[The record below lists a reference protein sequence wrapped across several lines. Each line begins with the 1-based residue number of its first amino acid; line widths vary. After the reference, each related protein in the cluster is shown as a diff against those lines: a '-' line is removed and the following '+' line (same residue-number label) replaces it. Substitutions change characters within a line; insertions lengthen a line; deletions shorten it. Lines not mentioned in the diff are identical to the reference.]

1 MSICA
6 GCRTSWERQRGWSRF
21 IRGACRLYYHANSWL
36 TSLTSFSLRALDFV
50 SPSAFIALYLHARR
64 KLYMLAGTIEELRF
78 SLSKLSNVS
87 YSSYHIGIEWHPA
100 ICVLGDDKGTAC
112 G

>member
-1 MSICA
+1 
-6 GCRTSWERQRGWSRF
+6 
-21 IRGACRLYYHANSWL
+21 
-36 TSLTSFSLRALDFV
+36 
-50 SPSAFIALYLHARR
+50 
-64 KLYMLAGTIEELRF
+64 MLAGTIEELRF